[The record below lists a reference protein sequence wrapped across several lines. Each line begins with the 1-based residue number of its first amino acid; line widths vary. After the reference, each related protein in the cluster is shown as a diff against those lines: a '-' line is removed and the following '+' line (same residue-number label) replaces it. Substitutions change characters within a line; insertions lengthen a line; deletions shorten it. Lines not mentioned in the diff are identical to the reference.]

1 MTTNLKLDARGRL
14 AAAEASVARWRKSI
28 VQAEAEKLR
37 AADKGDHN
45 RVVSILDKLERLKD
59 RLVSAE
65 ARLERTREG
74 LPRALKREQAA
85 LAAVRAGSKLAARV
99 AASAP
104 AVQARWSAERKREE
118 VEQVKRRR
126 RGVKA
131 AGEEGK
137 VQRGR
142 KEVPDPWEPGAR
154 ISVLCNTRES
164 PIEHMAARKRIDGAQ
179 KAAADRYRA
188 VYERAQLGP
197 LRAIDP
203 VKEKLDG
210 GGAGDAFS
218 DGMLE
223 AARDLAATNQTLGR
237 VAATLLIDVV
247 GEGVALDVM
256 AKRYPHL
263 QDKRAQGYVTGR
275 LIEAL
280 DHLVE
285 LWGLIAE
292 GRRRPKI
299 TGTGA
304 NGPITITG
312 PQVEHDLVR
321 PARAV
326 DKLMHVPGAAK

>member
-1 MTTNLKLDARGRL
+1 MTTKPKLDARARL
-14 AAAEASVARWRKSI
+14 AAAEGAVARWRKSI
-28 VQAEAEKLR
+28 AQAETDKLR
-37 AADKGDHN
+37 AAENGNHN

-59 RLVSAE
+59 RLASAE
-65 ARLERTREG
+65 GRLVLLREG
-74 LPRALKREQAA
+74 LAKALKREQAA
-85 LAAVRAGSKLAARV
+85 QAAVRGGVKLADRM
-99 AASAP
+99 ASTAP
-104 AVQARWSAERKREE
+104 AIQARWASERKRESLDHL
-118 VEQVKRRR
+118 KRQR
-126 RGVKA
+126 RGLKA
-131 AGEEGK
+131 AGEDGK

-154 ISVLCNTRES
+154 ISVPCNMRES

-179 KAAADRYRA
+179 KDAADRYRDL
-188 VYERAQLGP
+188 YERAQLGP

-210 GGAGDAFS
+210 GGSGDAFS

-223 AARDLAATNQTLGR
+223 AARELAATNRSLGR
-237 VAATLLIDVV
+237 VAAALLIDVV
-247 GEGVALDVM
+247 GEGVTLDAM
-256 AKRYPHL
+256 ARRYPHL

-280 DHLVE
+280 DQLVDR
-285 LWGLIAE
+285 WGLIAE
-292 GRRRPKI
+292 GRRRPRI
-299 TGTGA
+299 TGTGED
-304 NGPITITG
+304 GPITITG